1 MKNEI
6 KNLILS
12 SFDRFL
18 GEMAPYWT
26 KDNFKKLIEP
36 KTLTDQEVLEVLKEM
51 VVDDIIYWPKD
62 ETYYVVLKEKYIK
75 MKCSPN
81 SEMTSYIL
89 KQINNVE
96 EKLQK
101 LNLI

>member
-1 MKNEI
+1 MKNEL

-26 KDNFKKLIEP
+26 KDNFKKLINP
-36 KTLTDQEVLEVLKEM
+36 KSLTDKEVLEVLEKM
-51 VVDDIIYWPKD
+51 VADNIIHWPQN
-62 ETYYVVLKEKYIK
+62 EEYYVILKEEYIRK
-75 MKCSPN
+75 KCSTD
-81 SEMTSYIL
+81 SEMTSYII
-89 KQINNVE
+89 KQASNIE
-96 EKLQK
+96 EKLRK